1 MDITYFFN
9 RNYLCFYQH
18 FKRFIDTVSLFEALI
33 VAPVTRKGFILSTSE
48 DDGSMCVCL
57 YKSFMYL
64 NDEIVYCHFEGYI
77 CIISS
82 PFPLYFCTN
91 MPNAC
96 FFNPS
101 KTKDLLS
108 FTTIDPNRYAG
119 DYLS

>member
-1 MDITYFFN
+1 MMKLFIVILKDISVS
-9 RNYLCFYQH
+9 YL
-18 FKRFIDTVSLFEALI
+18 
-33 VAPVTRKGFILSTSE
+33 P
-48 DDGSMCVCL
+48 
-57 YKSFMYL
+57 
-64 NDEIVYCHFEGYI
+64 
-77 CIISS
+77 

-119 DYLS
+119 DYLSWQINLQSDETVH